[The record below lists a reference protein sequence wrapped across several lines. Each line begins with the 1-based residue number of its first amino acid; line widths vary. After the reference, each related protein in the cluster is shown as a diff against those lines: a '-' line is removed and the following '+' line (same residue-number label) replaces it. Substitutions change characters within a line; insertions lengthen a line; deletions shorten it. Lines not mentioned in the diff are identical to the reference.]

1 MNEQTEQ
8 SETEGMGAASEL
20 SAGLG
25 AWVPMAER
33 LPPTN
38 TPILI
43 CASDGTVCAA
53 EFEHEPARD
62 WIWWNGAGFSGY
74 EWDWNW
80 ECVSQPWK
88 GVTHWMPLPEAP
100 NVVIQGPPAGGP
112 AGMEGSTS

>member
-1 MNEQTEQ
+1 MTNEITP
-8 SETEGMGAASEL
+8 TGAASEL

-25 AWVPMAER
+25 EWVPMAKR

-43 CASDGTVCAA
+43 CASDGTVCSA
-53 EFEHEPARD
+53 EFEHEPERD
-62 WIWWNGAGFSGY
+62 WIWWNGAGFSGD

-100 NVVIQGPPAGGP
+100 NVQVQGASQALSRSSPGTQG
-112 AGMEGSTS
+112 